1 VVPGEAIAVEDSLP
15 GAKAARAAGMTVV
28 GLGPADGLAVTADLV
43 VPGLLD
49 PGLLDL
55 LGFSS

>member
-1 VVPGEAIAVEDSLP
+1 
-15 GAKAARAAGMTVV
+15 MTVV